1 MAGLPVDRIRGL
13 GGQLGEKVKAQGCE
27 TVGDLAAKSEA
38 WCQKSFGEKT
48 GRWLFR
54 MARGLDDEPVKDRPL
69 SLSVSNGKTF
79 RGAQVID
86 DAAAGCDWLAIM
98 VGEINSRVEQMARQ
112 HQRAPKTLTLTI
124 QSSRATNTT
133 GAVSRSVR
141 YRPGGAE
148 ALRLDA
154 QKLLRTWASAQPG
167 PLGIRGLLLNA
178 SQFEPVPAAAGSS
191 AVLKSFLSAGAGGGA
206 APVGPPPPPASPRG
220 KRKESD
226 GLLKFLSA
234 KTEEAAAEAP
244 PPGGRGQG
252 VGEAGEGGGPPA
264 AAAHPGPGGPA
275 SPTTFAYE
283 STEIDIFVLNA
294 LPASL
299 ATEVRMS
306 MLASGNSA
314 GAGNRKAGPAPRP
327 AKAGGIGRFF
337 RRQGE

>member
-1 MAGLPVDRIRGL
+1 M
-13 GGQLGEKVKAQGCE
+13 
-27 TVGDLAAKSEA
+27 
-38 WCQKSFGEKT
+38 
-48 GRWLFR
+48 
-54 MARGLDDEPVKDRPL
+54 
-69 SLSVSNGKTF
+69 
-79 RGAQVID
+79 
-86 DAAAGCDWLAIM
+86 
-98 VGEINSRVEQMARQ
+98 
-112 HQRAPKTLTLTI
+112 
-124 QSSRATNTT
+124 
-133 GAVSRSVR
+133 
-141 YRPGGAE
+141 
-148 ALRLDA
+148 
-154 QKLLRTWASAQPG
+154 
-167 PLGIRGLLLNA
+167 
-178 SQFEPVPAAAGSS
+178 
-191 AVLKSFLSAGAGGGA
+191 LKSFLSAGAGGGA

-283 STEIDIFVLNA
+283 STEIDISVLNA